1 MSVTSDYPKSLLSR
15 LETVPDPR
23 CPQWR
28 IYPLASVLGMLL
40 LAASQGESS
49 LRGMWLW
56 TKARWDK
63 IASGLGFT
71 GVSRQPALSTVWT
84 ILSRLAPQTLDDAL
98 SDWATDQPE
107 ALEQAVSVDGKT
119 LRGSKRVGGR
129 ALQVVT
135 AVGQQ
140 MKLLLGQR
148 QVAEGDEIEAAIALL
163 QGMLLAGCVVTLDAG
178 LTQSRVIDTILD
190 KEGECVGILKE
201 NHREVKEAVEVWIED
216 RRLAAGEV
224 PPDAVQVDKGHGR
237 IERRAVWVVDSRE
250 LGPYLEAEYGWRGV
264 QLTGYIRRFRKKIG
278 QKGWE
283 SVKRETWIAT
293 LGPEEVNAEDIAHLL
308 RGHWAI
314 ENGAFRVRDVSYDE
328 DRLHGRSIGVVLATL
343 RNGAI
348 NLIRKL
354 GYKYIPDGWREI
366 SARPDYG
373 LEFLTAET

>member
-1 MSVTSDYPKSLLSR
+1 MSVTSAHPKSLLGR
-15 LETVPDPR
+15 LGTVPDPR

-56 TKARWDK
+56 AKARWDK

-71 GVSRQPALSTVWT
+71 DISRSPALSTVWT
-84 ILSRLAPQTLDDAL
+84 ILSRLDPQSLDEAL
-98 SDWATDQPE
+98 SDWAAEQPGQPE
-107 ALEQAVSVDGKT
+107 EAVSVDGKT
-119 LRGSKRVGGR
+119 LRGSKRAGAR
-129 ALQVVT
+129 ALQVVA

-140 MKLLLGQR
+140 MKMVLKQR

-163 QGMLLAGCVVTLDAG
+163 QGMPLAGRVVTLDAG
-178 LTQSRVIDTILD
+178 LTQSRVTDTILGVG
-190 KEGECVGILKE
+190 GEYVGILKE
-201 NHREVKEAVEVWIED
+201 NHPKVKEAVEVWIED
-216 RRLAAGEV
+216 QRFAAGEV

-237 IERRAVWVVDSRE
+237 IERREVWVVDSRE
-250 LGPYLEAEYGWRGV
+250 LGLYLEAEYGWRGV

-278 QKGWE
+278 QKEWE
-283 SVKRETWIAT
+283 SIERETWIAS
-293 LGPEEVNAEDIAHLL
+293 LGPEEVGAEDIARLL

-343 RNGAI
+343 RNGAM